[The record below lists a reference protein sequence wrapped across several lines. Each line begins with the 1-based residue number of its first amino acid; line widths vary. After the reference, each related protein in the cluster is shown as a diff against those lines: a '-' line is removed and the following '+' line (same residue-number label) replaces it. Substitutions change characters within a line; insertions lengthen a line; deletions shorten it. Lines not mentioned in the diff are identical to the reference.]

1 MMAGRLQN
9 VARKVLAAASM
20 ARQAAAELLE
30 EEVADVA
37 EDVPACFFF
46 CMSRLGLTRQRLC
59 DAGPGLWPVALPG
72 RSCRREGNRGRLM
85 VMECDG
91 AQVPSP

>member
-1 MMAGRLQN
+1 MAGRLQN

-20 ARQAAAELLE
+20 ARQAAAEPLE

-46 CMSRLGLTRQRLC
+46 CMSRLGLTRQRLS
-59 DAGPGLWPVALPG
+59 DAGPGLWPG

>member
-20 ARQAAAELLE
+20 ARQAAAEPLE

-59 DAGPGLWPVALPG
+59 DAGPGLWPG

-85 VMECDG
+85 QHKRPH
-91 AQVPSP
+91 AASL